1 MRGRKGAGEIGGNI
15 REREGGRKRERGT
28 KGRKGGE
35 REGVGEERSEK
46 RREEIYLWT
55 IESSVTRIKV
65 PFLFTITLI

>member
-15 REREGGRKRERGT
+15 REREG
-28 KGRKGGE
+28 GRKGGE